1 LQIVSAERDTGAGAG
16 TGPGRA
22 GLEGLLDAMR
32 AYHRGDPSARA
43 PVTPGD
49 RGAAAELC
57 RLFNAIAER
66 TNVLETEL
74 DLLAR
79 GEGDG
84 RGNGSEARNGESG
97 ASGAAD
103 GERPPVFLVLESD
116 PGNAAERAMTSA
128 ADSALRD
135 LGAEPRVGVLRI
147 DSPESV
153 RAAAAGHRVVS
164 ALLDARAPLD
174 RILTTVAGLDAA
186 VPGVA
191 LLCFAP
197 EGDAAAL
204 DRAVTATR
212 GRNRAETVR
221 SVGQA
226 AERLTLHWLTE
237 VPGAAD
243 RQAEPADP
251 TYGQIGFDGEKV
263 LVVDDDVRNVFAM
276 VSALELY
283 GLTALTA
290 DSGPEAIDLLE
301 RNPDVR
307 VVLMDLMMPGI
318 DGFTATAK
326 IRAMAGYGQL
336 PIVAV
341 TARAAPGDRELS
353 LQAGMDEHVTKPV
366 EVERLLALIRRLID
380 SGRPAR

>member
-1 LQIVSAERDTGAGAG
+1 MSAERDAGVGAG
-16 TGPGRA
+16 PA

-49 RGAAAELC
+49 RGTAAELC

-74 DLLAR
+74 DLMAR
-79 GEGDG
+79 GDGDG
-84 RGNGSEARNGESG
+84 YGAGSDVRPGSG
-97 ASGAAD
+97 AGAAAGEPD
-103 GERPPVFLVLESD
+103 AERPPVFLVLEAEPES
-116 PGNAAERAMTSA
+116 AAARSMTSA
-128 ADSALRD
+128 AESALRD
-135 LGAEPRVGVLRI
+135 LSAEPRVGVLRI

-153 RAAAAGHRVVS
+153 RAAAPGHRVVS
-164 ALLDARAPLD
+164 ALLDARAPLE
-174 RILTTVAGLDAA
+174 RILTVVAGLDAA

-226 AERLTLHWLTE
+226 VERLTLHWLTE

-243 RQAEPADP
+243 RQTEPADP
-251 TYGQIGFDGEKV
+251 NYGQIGFDGEKV

-326 IRAMAGYGQL
+326 IRAMAGYGDL

-366 EVERLLALIRRLID
+366 EVERLLALIRKLID
-380 SGRPAR
+380 TGRPGR

>member
-1 LQIVSAERDTGAGAG
+1 MSAERDAGVGAGPGAG
-16 TGPGRA
+16 PA

-49 RGAAAELC
+49 RGTAAELC

-74 DLLAR
+74 DLMAR
-79 GEGDG
+79 GDGDAYG
-84 RGNGSEARNGESG
+84 AGSDARPGAGAGAGEPEA
-97 ASGAAD
+97 
-103 GERPPVFLVLESD
+103 ERPPVFLVLEAE
-116 PGNAAERAMTSA
+116 PGSAADRAMTSA
-128 ADSALRD
+128 AESALRD

-147 DSPESV
+147 DSPEAV
-153 RAAAAGHRVVS
+153 RSAAPGHRVVS

-174 RILTTVAGLDAA
+174 RILTVVAGLDAA

-251 TYGQIGFDGEKV
+251 SYGQIGFDGEKV

-318 DGFTATAK
+318 DGFAATAK
-326 IRAMAGYGQL
+326 IRAMAGYGEL

-380 SGRPAR
+380 NGRPAR